1 MKTRIKPVALALA
14 CLFAPAALAQPL
26 GLPPLEVDPA
36 LVNAPRLPPK
46 AVPPKAPPQPKAPG
60 AAPPPVT
67 SPAQPPQAMPIAA
80 PAAAQPA
87 PAQTPPS
94 EPAPAA
100 PPAPEP
106 ATPPTAP
113 PTAGPEAPRP
123 PPAPAAPGAPPPQT
137 AAPTDGPVALRPSS
151 QLQPVPKEEPVPTF
165 LAAERLEGVQEQY
178 LEAQGDA
185 ELRRYGQTLQADRLR
200 YEPASNEVQAEGNL
214 RLTQGDARLEG
225 SRGKINLETR
235 QGSVEAPRYALGN
248 IAGRAGLEGRGDAA
262 EFVLEGDKRYHA
274 TKASFTMCP
283 AGNDDWFLRA
293 QDLDIDQAEQVG
305 VARHAR
311 LDFLG
316 VPILYSPYVDFPLT
330 GERKSGLLPPVVGTT
345 ETTGT
350 DIMVPYYW
358 NIAPNMDATIAPRF
372 MSKRGIMLDAEYR
385 YLFGSFNGIA
395 RGDWLGSDKETD
407 TDRWALLLQHNHS
420 FGHGFSG
427 TVNYQKVSDNN
438 FLRDFGNRVA
448 VTSTITLPQEGTLG
462 YSGGW
467 WSALARYQTFQTL
480 QDPLAPIIPP
490 YNREPQFTVAASRFN
505 LRGFDVGFAGEYVD
519 FKNPQQTQVSGDRL
533 LLYPTL
539 SYPLVTPGA
548 FLVPRVS
555 LHYAKYTYSNPSSRP
570 DDDLTVPIYSL
581 DGGLRFERD
590 VALAGENYLHTVEP
604 RAFYVNAPFREQSGL
619 PVYDTAEAD
628 FNFAQLFL
636 ENRFLGGDR
645 VNDAN
650 QLTVALISRLLHQDG
665 RERARLAIGQRFY
678 FDSPQVTLNPLD
690 PANQTKS
697 DFLAAFSG
705 RVAEHWLSDAA
716 WQYDPADARTRRLS
730 LLGRYQPG
738 PGRVANFGYRYTD
751 NELEQLGGSF
761 QWPLGRGW
769 WGVGVLDYSL
779 RDNRALNAVAGV
791 EYNSACWA
799 LRFVVQ
805 RFATTVDDSTNQFFI
820 QLELRGLARLGV
832 DPLDVLRQTIPGYTQ
847 TTGPDMTGSTGG
859 R

>member
-1 MKTRIKPVALALA
+1 M
-14 CLFAPAALAQPL
+14 
-26 GLPPLEVDPA
+26 
-36 LVNAPRLPPK
+36 
-46 AVPPKAPPQPKAPG
+46 
-60 AAPPPVT
+60 
-67 SPAQPPQAMPIAA
+67 
-80 PAAAQPA
+80 
-87 PAQTPPS
+87 
-94 EPAPAA
+94 
-100 PPAPEP
+100 
-106 ATPPTAP
+106 
-113 PTAGPEAPRP
+113 
-123 PPAPAAPGAPPPQT
+123 
-137 AAPTDGPVALRPSS
+137 
-151 QLQPVPKEEPVPTF
+151 
-165 LAAERLEGVQEQY
+165 QEQY
-178 LEAQGDA
+178 LEAQGNA
-185 ELRRYGQTLQADRLR
+185 ELRRYGQTVQADRLR

-214 RLTQGDARLEG
+214 RMTQGDTRVEG
-225 SRGKINLETR
+225 SRGKLNLETR
-235 QGSVEAPRYALGN
+235 QGSVEAPRYTLGE
-248 IAGRAGLEGRGDAA
+248 ITGRAGLEARGEAA
-262 EFVLEGDKRYHA
+262 EFALEGNKRYHA

-293 QDLDIDQAEQVG
+293 EDLDIDQAEQVG
-305 VARHAR
+305 VAHHAR

-385 YLFGSFNGIA
+385 YLFGNFNGVA

-407 TDRWALLLQHNHS
+407 TDRWAVLLQHNHN
-420 FGHGFSG
+420 FGYGFSG
-427 TVNYQKVSDNN
+427 AVNYQKVSDDN

-448 VTSTITLPQEGTLG
+448 VTSTITLPQEGYVN

-480 QDPLAPIIPP
+480 QDPLAPITPP
-490 YNREPQFTVAASRFN
+490 YNREPQFTLVANRLNVF
-505 LRGFDVGFAGEYVD
+505 GFDLGFTGEYVD
-519 FKNPQQTQVSGDRL
+519 FRNPLQTQVSGDRL

-539 SYPLVTPGA
+539 SYPLVTPGS

-555 LHYAKYTYSNPSSRP
+555 LHYAKYTYANPSARA

-590 VALAGENYLHTVEP
+590 VGIGGESYIQTLEP
-604 RAFYVNAPFREQSGL
+604 RAFYVNAPFRDQSTL

-628 FNFAQLFL
+628 FNLAQLFL

-650 QLTVALISRLLHQDG
+650 QLTIALVSRLLHQDG
-665 RERARLAIGQRFY
+665 RERARLALGQRFY
-678 FDSPQVTLNPLD
+678 FDSPRVTLNPLD
-690 PANQTKS
+690 PGNQTKS

-705 RVAEHWLSDAA
+705 RVAENWLSDAA

-730 LLGRYQPG
+730 FLARYQPG
-738 PGRVANFGYRYTD
+738 AARVLNFGYRYTY

-769 WGVGVLDYSL
+769 WGVDVLDYSL
-779 RDNRALNAVAGV
+779 RDDRALNAVAGV
-791 EYNSACWA
+791 EYNSTCWA

-805 RFATTVDDSTNQFFI
+805 RFATTVDDTTNQFFI

-847 TTGPDMTGSTGG
+847 TTGPEMTGGTGG

>member
-1 MKTRIKPVALALA
+1 M
-14 CLFAPAALAQPL
+14 
-26 GLPPLEVDPA
+26 
-36 LVNAPRLPPK
+36 
-46 AVPPKAPPQPKAPG
+46 
-60 AAPPPVT
+60 
-67 SPAQPPQAMPIAA
+67 
-80 PAAAQPA
+80 
-87 PAQTPPS
+87 
-94 EPAPAA
+94 
-100 PPAPEP
+100 
-106 ATPPTAP
+106 
-113 PTAGPEAPRP
+113 
-123 PPAPAAPGAPPPQT
+123 
-137 AAPTDGPVALRPSS
+137 
-151 QLQPVPKEEPVPTF
+151 PTF
-165 LAAERLEGVQEQY
+165 LAAERVEGVQDQY
-178 LEAQGDA
+178 LEAQGNA
-185 ELRRYGQTLQADRLR
+185 ELRRHGQSVQADRLR
-200 YEPASNEVQAEGNL
+200 YETASNEVLAEGNL
-214 RLTQGDARLEG
+214 RLTQGDTRLEG
-225 SRGKINLETR
+225 TRGQINLDTR
-235 QGSVEAPRYALGN
+235 QGSVESPRYALG
-248 IAGRAGLEGRGDAA
+248 AATGPGGLAGRGDAT
-262 EFVLEGDKRYHA
+262 EILLEGDQRYRA

-283 AGNDDWFLRA
+283 AGNDDWYLRA
-293 QDLDIDQAEQVG
+293 EGLEIDQAQQVG

-330 GERKSGLLPPVVGTT
+330 GERKTGLLPPVVGTT

-350 DIMVPYYW
+350 DVTVPYYW

-385 YLFGSFNGIA
+385 YLFGNFNGVA
-395 RGDWLGSDKETD
+395 RGDWLGNDKEAD
-407 TDRWALLLQHNHS
+407 RDRWAILLQHNHN
-420 FGHGFSG
+420 FGYGFSG
-427 TVNYQKVSDNN
+427 VVNYQKVSDNN

-448 VTSTITLPQEGTLG
+448 VTSTITLPQEGYLT

-480 QDPLAPIIPP
+480 QDPLAPVTPP
-490 YNREPQFTVAASRFN
+490 YNREPQFTLAANRLN
-505 LRGFDVGFAGEYVD
+505 VRGFDLGFTGEYVD
-519 FKNPQQTQVSGDRL
+519 FKNPLQTQVSGDRL

-539 SYPLVTPGA
+539 SYPLVTPGT

-555 LHYAKYTYSNPSSRP
+555 LHYAKYTYSNPSSRQ

-590 VALAGENYLHTVEP
+590 VGLGGENYTQTLEP
-604 RAFYVNAPFREQSGL
+604 RAFYVNAPFRDQRTL

-665 RERARLAIGQRFY
+665 RERARFAIGQRFY

-690 PANQTKS
+690 PGNQTKT

-705 RVAEHWLSDAA
+705 RVAESWLSDAA
-716 WQYDPADARTRRLS
+716 WQYDPSDARTRRLS
-730 LLGRYQPG
+730 LLARYQPG
-738 PGRVANFGYRYTD
+738 PARVLNLGYRYTY

-779 RDNRALNAVAGV
+779 RDDRALNAVAGV

-805 RFATTVDDSTNQFFI
+805 RFATTVDDTTNQFFI